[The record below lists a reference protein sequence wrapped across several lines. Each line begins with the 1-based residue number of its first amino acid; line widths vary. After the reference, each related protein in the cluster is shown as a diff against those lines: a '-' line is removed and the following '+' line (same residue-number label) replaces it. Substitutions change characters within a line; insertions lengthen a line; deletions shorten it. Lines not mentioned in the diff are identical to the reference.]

1 MASRKPKH
9 PDKSTQP
16 IPENATPLPQWLL
29 EEADTLKEIV
39 QWWKTRESAAM
50 EASLRR
56 PVFTGKTRN
65 TGIRVNTEILDRAI
79 DKAREERLKTGGNI
93 SQLVEWLLWV
103 YIGSPDDVVDR

>member
-9 PDKSTQP
+9 PDKSTHP
-16 IPENATPLPQWLL
+16 RTENATPLPQWLL